1 MRRQMT
7 GQFHTR
13 NRQSGMTLIEMVVS
27 FMLLSLFVSAAAVVI
42 FNITNL
48 YYHVRGE
55 NYARQIADIM
65 VNKVSSEITGAVYV
79 DGFDANNPKFYTTD
93 VSGNTISGNALELC
107 DRTNTKVRMYAQDG
121 ILKVYYHSI
130 VDEVDH
136 NNDRNAVFWN
146 YDKTVYNGYRIEEME
161 FAQASKLTDSQKE
174 SFGITNTDP
183 LDYDDNIIVVYI
195 RMVSGKYGPFT
206 ICRFVRMYNAPE
218 NDYTIT
224 TETSL

>member
-1 MRRQMT
+1 MKRMT
-7 GQFHTR
+7 RLQFHKL
-13 NRQSGMTLIEMVVS
+13 NRQSGMTLIEMVIS
-27 FMLLSLFVSAAAVVI
+27 FALLSLFVSAAAVII

-55 NYARQIADIM
+55 NYARQVADIM

-121 ILKVYYHSI
+121 ILKVYYYPI
-130 VDEVDH
+130 VDELDH
-136 NNDRNAVFWN
+136 TKDRNAVFWN

-161 FAQASKLTDSQKE
+161 FAQASKLTNSQKE
-174 SFGITNTDP
+174 TFGISDIDP
-183 LDYDDNIIVVYI
+183 SDYDDNVIVVYI

-206 ICRFVRMYNAPE
+206 ICRFIRMYNAPE
-218 NDYTIT
+218 TAYTILT
-224 TETSL
+224 GTNQ

>member
-1 MRRQMT
+1 MRQP
-7 GQFHTR
+7 
-13 NRQSGMTLIEMVVS
+13 GMTLIEMVVS

-55 NYARQIADIM
+55 NYARQVADIV
-65 VNKVSSEITGAVYV
+65 VNKISSEITGAVYN
-79 DGFDANNPKFYTTD
+79 DGFDAYNPHFCATD
-93 VSGNTISGNALELC
+93 MKGNAISGNALELC
-107 DRTNTKVRMYAQDG
+107 DRTNTKVRMYAQNG
-121 ILKVYYHSI
+121 ILKVYYHEI
-130 VDEVDH
+130 VDET
-136 NNDRNAVFWN
+136 NPSNDRKAVEWN
-146 YDKTVYNGYRIEEME
+146 YDKTVYNGYSIESIQ
-161 FAQASKLTDSQKE
+161 FAQASKLSSTQKE
-174 SFGITNTDP
+174 EFGISDVSP
-183 LDYDDNIIVVYI
+183 SDYADNVIVVYI

>member
-1 MRRQMT
+1 
-7 GQFHTR
+7 
-13 NRQSGMTLIEMVVS
+13 MTLIEMVVS
-27 FMLLSLFVSAAAVVI
+27 FALLSLFVSAAAVVI

-65 VNKVSSEITGAVYV
+65 VNKVSSEIAGAAYM
-79 DGFDANNPKFYTTD
+79 DGFDMNKFYSTD
-93 VSGNTISGNALELC
+93 VAGNAISGNALELC

-130 VDEVDH
+130 EDELDH

-174 SFGITNTDP
+174 TFGITDTDP
-183 LDYDDNIIVVYI
+183 SDYDDNVIVVYI

-206 ICRFVRMYNAPE
+206 ICRFIRMYNAPE
-218 NDYTIT
+218 SGYTIAT
-224 TETSL
+224 GTNP